1 MRNSY
6 DDIDYIM
13 LGIKGITATI
23 LVGIMGYLIGTKV
36 DNLKAKEGTMKPVET
51 IQETTEETEEVNE
64 GDYKIFQP
72 EEHYFTV
79 RKTSKDCDP
88 SILEEFETPE
98 GYAVYGVVPYCDK
111 DGDKIIDEGFRV
123 DYVNTEPVVVYAHYN
138 DKTGKYD
145 YETSGYVLQ
154 TEKVREYNKI
164 KG

>member
-1 MRNSY
+1 MRRERTKNQEVM
-6 DDIDYIM
+6 D
-13 LGIKGITATI
+13 GIRLLCSVALAGMI
-23 LVGIMGYLIGTKV
+23 LVKSCANSKKV
-36 DNLKAKEGTMKPVET
+36 ELPEPVEIT
-51 IQETTEETEEVNE
+51 LEETEEVNE

-145 YETSGYVLQ
+145 YETSGYVLH
-154 TEKVREYNKI
+154 TEKVREYKKI